1 MAVISTTF
9 KMVDDMSDK
18 LANLGTAGRNVT
30 QELTNIGTSSSS
42 LDEIST
48 SAESAAESLSTV
60 SNVTKNQEEIFENH
74 AESLN
79 KSTQCIENA
88 STELDEYSDMAT
100 NAKNTNDTLGESA
113 KGLGDDYDSIGE
125 KVKKTTE
132 ETDKFGE
139 ENKTVFADLEGIIA
153 SAGIVA
159 FLKKVAD
166 EYNECIDAASEYETY
181 VAKVSTL
188 ADPNQMSVGDMSSEL
203 LELSQKTGQAATNL
217 AEAEY
222 QALSAGV
229 ATKDA
234 AAFVEKANELAVG
247 GFTETATAVD
257 VLTTALNAY
266 QLDASE
272 TNRISAALKILC
284 K

>member
-100 NAKNTNDTLGESA
+100 NAKNMNDTLGESA

-166 EYNECIDAASEYETY
+166 GYGECIDAASDYETY

-188 ADPNQMSVGDMSSEL
+188 ADTNVLSIGDMSDEML
-203 LELSQKTGQAATNL
+203 DLSQKQDRRRRHLQKPNIKHYPPELQHKTL
-217 AEAEY
+217 
-222 QALSAGV
+222 QALLKMQINLLLV
-229 ATKDA
+229 
-234 AAFVEKANELAVG
+234 
-247 GFTETATAVD
+247 
-257 VLTTALNAY
+257 VLLKRP
-266 QLDASE
+266 QRWMFLQQHLMLISLMHRK
-272 TNRISAALKILC
+272 RIVFPTRLL
-284 K
+284 